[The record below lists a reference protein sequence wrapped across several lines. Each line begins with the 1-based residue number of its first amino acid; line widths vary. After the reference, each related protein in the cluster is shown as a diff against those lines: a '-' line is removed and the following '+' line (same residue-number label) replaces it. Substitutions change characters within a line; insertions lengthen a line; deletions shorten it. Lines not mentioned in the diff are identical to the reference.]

1 MIGRT
6 NAGGGGGASAGA
18 IKKGTIVVSY
28 PVGGECTVSNGAQ
41 TYAALDD
48 SGTAAFVVEPGTWT
62 VSATLGADS
71 ASQSVTVVEGGW
83 AEVTLSFSLILFDA
97 NVSGGWEFYK
107 SGDSTAEI
115 SDGLLHL
122 ATAQSTVS
130 KYADAYYSEPIDL
143 TEYNALVVDVQEFS
157 SMATA
162 TKSFIGVT
170 SDASKQTR
178 TMLAKAEHGDNG
190 KAVSYSNEQLFLDI
204 SAVDQ
209 MAYVYISAT
218 SYAAA
223 GSKAAFKISRVALR
237 RETVAELGGTA

>member
-6 NAGGGGGASAGA
+6 NAGGSGGAAAGA
-18 IKKGTIVVSY
+18 IEKATIVVSY
-28 PVGGECTVSNGAQ
+28 PLMAECIVGNGQ
-41 TYAALDD
+41 KTYAALDN
-48 SGTAAFVVEPGTWT
+48 SGTAAFMVDPGTWT
-62 VSATLGADS
+62 VSATLGDDQ
-71 ASQSVTVVEGGW
+71 ASQSVTVTAGGW
-83 AEVTLSFSLILFDA
+83 AEVTLSFSLILLDA
-97 NVSGGWEFYK
+97 TVSGGWGFYK

-143 TEYNALVVDVQEFS
+143 TEFNALAVDVQEFS

-170 SDASKQTR
+170 EDVSNQTR
-178 TMLAKAEHGDNG
+178 TMLASIQFGETGN
-190 KAVSYSNEQLFLDI
+190 AVSFSNEQVLLDI
-204 SAVDQ
+204 SAIDQ

-223 GSKAAFKISRVALR
+223 GAKATFKITKVTLR